1 MADDQSIDHG
11 ATLMAWTIPEYERH
25 ARSIGWYILAVL
37 AGIALLVWAFIT
49 ASYLF
54 AIIILMV
61 AVILYRQASRTPA
74 TLHFALTE
82 DGLELGDRHFYSYKD
97 LATFWIVYEPPDVK
111 RLFFTFKSS
120 VRPYLAVPIENQNP
134 VAIRKTLQRYIA
146 EDLEREGEPAT
157 DAFGRSLKL

>member
-1 MADDQSIDHG
+1 MADDQSTDHG
-11 ATLMAWTIPEYERH
+11 ETLVSWSIPEYEQH
-25 ARSIGWYILAVL
+25 DRSVGWYFFAVL
-37 AGIALLVWAFIT
+37 VGIALLVWALVT

-54 AIIILMV
+54 AIIILMT
-61 AVILYRQASRTPA
+61 AVILYRQASQKPA
-74 TLHFALTE
+74 MLRFTITE

-134 VAIRKTLQRYIA
+134 VAIRQSLKRYLP

-157 DAFGRSLKL
+157 DALGRALKL